1 VVPGLRLH
9 YPSTIVQVLFRTA
22 IHPQSSSVKTVV
34 AGATAIYLL
43 LLEFIVK
50 LSMISHKKF
59 NKYSNA
65 KVMFDLIKKDRRNT
79 HAIIPDQDNLMG
91 HHVIFN

>member
-9 YPSTIVQVLFRTA
+9 YPSTILQVSFRTA
-22 IHPQSSSVKTVV
+22 ILPQSSSIKTVV

-79 HAIIPDQDNLMG
+79 HAIPDQDNLMG

>member
-1 VVPGLRLH
+1 
-9 YPSTIVQVLFRTA
+9 
-22 IHPQSSSVKTVV
+22 
-34 AGATAIYLL
+34 
-43 LLEFIVK
+43 
-50 LSMISHKKF
+50 MISHKKF

-79 HAIIPDQDNLMG
+79 HAIPDQDNLMG